1 MTSAKTPPPDAI
13 AEAARHPGGWLYEI
27 GGGFGPEDAAPPEA
41 VVGAW
46 NVAAEAGRG
55 GACIPN
61 PDYEPNRGPAK
72 SP

>member
-1 MTSAKTPPPDAI
+1 MSSAKTPPPDAI

-46 NVAAEAGRG
+46 KVSGDGKIVGEF
-55 GACIPN
+55 IPN
-61 PDYEPNRGPAK
+61 PDYDPIRWPAK
-72 SP
+72 LP